1 MEEKETACSLV
12 YGENRL
18 KFSCFKIDESA
29 IKIGNPYNTSFLVN
43 VFSDGFSGYGEFEC
57 DIEMLQKFVSELR
70 LLYEFKLCS
79 AEFHEICYG
88 QLVRLTM
95 DKTGHIAIHG
105 NLYSLSMIQCLAY
118 EFDADQTSLRK
129 FVSELESVMKN
140 YK

>member
-1 MEEKETACSLV
+1 MEEKEAGCSLA

-29 IKIGNPYNTSFLVN
+29 IEIGNPYNTSFLVN

-57 DIEMLQKFVSELR
+57 DIKMLQKFVSELR

-105 NLYSLSMIQCLAY
+105 NLYSPAMIQCLAY
-118 EFDADQTSLRK
+118 EFDADQTSLRQ
-129 FVSELESVMKN
+129 FILELGSVMKN